1 MNTTQKESRRRL
13 PFFGSSSAKPD
24 QIVAIDLGSRTT
36 KAVYL
41 QRNGDGFSLLRYAI
55 QDAPIYDKTP
65 SAELLGE
72 HLRSITQ
79 ALEPKTKQVTLA
91 IGMADSILRTA
102 ELPQMPVSE
111 MRLMLKFNT
120 KNYLQQELPDHVFD
134 CSILAPRNGVK
145 AEPAKAAAPAK
156 FKVWVGGARNQFVN
170 DLQKATRAAGLIP
183 DQITLSALGP
193 VNAFEKAQPESFV
206 KEVIALV
213 DIGFRNSTINILCE
227 GELALSRVVAIG
239 GDKITTGLSEALGI
253 SYAEAEGIKV
263 GMPTEVESSLQPLV
277 SPLGRELRASID
289 FFEHQQEKTVSQV
302 YVSGGGA
309 RSEYLIQTL
318 QTELMAP
325 CTNWNPAS
333 FLAVALPPQQ
343 IGELEQIA
351 SQLTVAL
358 GAAASSF

>member
-1 MNTTQKESRRRL
+1 MNKEQKEPGRKL
-13 PFFGSSSAKPD
+13 PFLGRSSKKLD

-65 SAELLGE
+65 SPELLGE
-72 HLRSITQ
+72 HLRVITQ
-79 ALEPKTKQVTLA
+79 SLEAKTKQVTLVV
-91 IGMADSILRTA
+91 GMADSILRNA

-120 KNYLQQELPDHVFD
+120 KTYLQQELADHVFD
-134 CSILAPRNGVK
+134 CSILPSRQPVKTEPGKGAPK
-145 AEPAKAAAPAK
+145 C
-156 FKVWVGGARNQFVN
+156 KVWVGGAKNQFIN

-193 VNAFEKAQPESFV
+193 VNAFEKAHPISFT
-206 KEVIALV
+206 KEVVALV
-213 DIGFRNSTINILCE
+213 DIGFKNSTINILAH

-239 GDKITTGLSEALGI
+239 GDKITSGLSEALGI

-263 GMPTEVESSLQPLV
+263 GMPTEVESNLLPLLM
-277 SPLGRELRASID
+277 PLGRELRASID
-289 FFEHQQEKTVSQV
+289 FFEHQNEKTVSQV

-309 RSEYLIQTL
+309 RSDYLIQTL
-318 QTELMAP
+318 QTELMVP
-325 CTNWNPAS
+325 CANWNPTS
-333 FLAVALPPQQ
+333 FLTVALPPQQ
-343 IGELEQIA
+343 IGELEQVA

-358 GAAASSF
+358 GGAASSF